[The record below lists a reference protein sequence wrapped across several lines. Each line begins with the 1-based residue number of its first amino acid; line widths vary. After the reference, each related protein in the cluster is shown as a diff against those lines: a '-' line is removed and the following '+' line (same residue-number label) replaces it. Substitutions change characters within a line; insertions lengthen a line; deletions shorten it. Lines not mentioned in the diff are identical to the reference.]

1 MIISHSPCVIV
12 SSNTISSTYIIF
24 DNCRDSEDSPGISIV
39 SRSVHCAF
47 CQVDETFSAQNFP
60 QASEHELRQ
69 RRRTWQELLRRFQR
83 HGEATA
89 AAEGENSRGKNHE
102 KMAGNHGKSGK
113 N

>member
-1 MIISHSPCVIV
+1 
-12 SSNTISSTYIIF
+12 
-24 DNCRDSEDSPGISIV
+24 
-39 SRSVHCAF
+39 
-47 CQVDETFSAQNFP
+47 VDETFSAQNFP

-89 AAEGENSRGKNHE
+89 AAEGGNSRGKNHG

-113 N
+113 NQVEIELVEVLKLKIMRFTILGRCIKIRRY